1 MGKTVNSFRKHEV
14 AGEVAKS
21 LVAKWK
27 KLVPQS
33 ADRYVLHTC
42 PKTCKTVV
50 RSGAVHALALVSLY
64 SVSLIYGGD
73 VQPGYVVLSLLNT
86 WKKI

>member
-14 AGEVAKS
+14 AGEMAKS

-33 ADRYVLHTC
+33 ADRYVCIPVPQLINST
-42 PKTCKTVV
+42 KTW
-50 RSGAVHALALVSLY
+50 SG
-64 SVSLIYGGD
+64 
-73 VQPGYVVLSLLNT
+73 PC
-86 WKKI
+86 